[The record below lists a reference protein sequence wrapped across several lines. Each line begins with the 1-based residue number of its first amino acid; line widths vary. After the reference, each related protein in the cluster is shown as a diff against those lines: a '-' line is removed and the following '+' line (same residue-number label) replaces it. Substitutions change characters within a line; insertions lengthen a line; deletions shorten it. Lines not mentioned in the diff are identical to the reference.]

1 MSIVEKVALGLV
13 ILFLAVAIVRLF
25 SATLKIALRVA
36 LNSALGF
43 GAVWLLNLTTAVTGL
58 SLGLNLFNAVT
69 IGILG
74 IPGLGLLLLMQWV
87 LT

>member
-25 SATLKIALRVA
+25 SAPLKIALRVA

-58 SLGLNLFNAVT
+58 SLGLNLFHAVT
-69 IGILG
+69 TGTLG
-74 IPGLGLLLLMQWV
+74 IPGLRLLLLMQWV